1 VLQRG
6 PTKTIDRQVETGEH
20 LKLLF
25 PQKFNFGSLFP
36 HKAEAMLTDTKCKT
50 ATCPPGKSRA
60 RFYDAG
66 GLYLEVS
73 PAGSKRWFLKYR
85 KPGMETRLALGSYPT
100 VNLAAAR
107 IKQSEAKVL
116 RHKGVDPIYA
126 KKVGKLKAV
135 FQADDTFEA
144 IAREW
149 HSKQISNWSPVHAK
163 TVMSRME
170 RDLFPW
176 IGKRP
181 MAQLHAME
189 LMAALQKIEERQAIE
204 TAHRVLNIAKQVC
217 DYWLPTADV
226 AQRNITEG
234 LKARLQPFRGKN
246 LPAILEPKR
255 VGEMMRAIKHYK
267 GGMVVKV
274 ALQLTPLVYQR
285 AGNVRMM
292 EWIELDLEAAT
303 WTIPSAKMKRT
314 VKGKEDGED
323 HVVPLPTQAV
333 ALLKSIQPLSG
344 NGRYVFPGERNHDRP
359 MSDNA
364 VRSALYALG
373 FGEEQKPHSFRTVA
387 RTLLVD
393 ELGLDPLM
401 IEANLA
407 HGAKDRLGRSY
418 NRTQYIK
425 QRFEMIQQWADYLES
440 LASNVETSTLKESS

>member
-1 VLQRG
+1 MAF
-6 PTKTIDRQVETGEH
+6 
-20 LKLLF
+20 LF
-25 PQKFNFGSLFP
+25 PQNSFFGGCSP
-36 HKAEAMLTDTKCKT
+36 KKADAMLTDRECKN
-50 ATCPPGKSRA
+50 ATCPPGKTRA
-60 RFYDAG
+60 RFFDAG

-85 KPGMETRLALGSYPT
+85 KDGKEMRLALGSYPA
-100 VNLAAAR
+100 VGLAQVR

-116 RHKGVDPIYA
+116 KHKGVDPIHA
-126 KKVGKLKAV
+126 KQVGKLKAA

-149 HSKQISNWSPVHAK
+149 HAKQISNWSPVHAK

-176 IGKRP
+176 VGKRP
-181 MAQLHAME
+181 MAQLQAME
-189 LMAALQKIEERQAIE
+189 LLAALQKIEDRQAVE
-204 TAHRVLNIAKQVC
+204 TAHRVLNIAKQIC
-217 DYWLPTADV
+217 DFWLPTAEVD
-226 AQRNITEG
+226 QRNITEG

-246 LPAILEPKR
+246 FPAILEPKR
-255 VGEMMRAIKHYK
+255 LGEMMRAIKHYK
-267 GGMVVKV
+267 GGMVVRV
-274 ALQLTPLVYQR
+274 ALQLTPLIYQR
-285 AGNVRMM
+285 PGNVRMM
-292 EWIELDLEAAT
+292 EWSELDLEAST

-314 VKGKEDGED
+314 VKEKEGGED
-323 HVVPLPTQAV
+323 HVVPLPKQAV
-333 ALLKSIQPLSG
+333 ALLESIRPVTG

-373 FGEEQKPHSFRTVA
+373 FGKEQKPHAFRTVA

-407 HGAKDRLGRSY
+407 HGARDRLGRSY
-418 NRTQYIK
+418 NRTQYRK
-425 QRFEMIQQWADYLES
+425 QRFEMVQQWADYLES
-440 LASNVETSTLKESS
+440 LASKVEVSPLKVSS